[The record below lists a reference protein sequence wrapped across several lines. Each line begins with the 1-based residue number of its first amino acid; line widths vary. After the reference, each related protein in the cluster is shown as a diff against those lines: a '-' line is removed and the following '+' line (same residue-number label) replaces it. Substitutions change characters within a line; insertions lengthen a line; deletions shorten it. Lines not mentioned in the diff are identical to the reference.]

1 MGVLAIVKIRVERDN
16 CKIRHMVIAIGTIHK
31 MNEEQKTTN
40 IKIEKINEKTDRVSI
55 FLRKQTKLIGDKV
68 TIGSRLCCFIS

>member
-68 TIGSRLCCFIS
+68 TIGSRLRCFIS

>member
-1 MGVLAIVKIRVERDN
+1 
-16 CKIRHMVIAIGTIHK
+16 MVIAIGTIHK

-68 TIGSRLCCFIS
+68 TIGSRLRCFIS